1 MALNHCCLKWR
12 ITWQERVMEVQDSG
26 MKRVLRLRDG
36 DSERGSG
43 MQRKTGTRLGGAQT
57 RRATAGAQP
66 DRGGEGFLLRREIEH
81 KALLP
86 QVQALYTRA
95 TYYLVSNYKTI
106 SHQA

>member
-1 MALNHCCLKWR
+1 
-12 ITWQERVMEVQDSG
+12 MEVQESG
-26 MKRVLRLRDG
+26 MKRVLHLRDG

-43 MQRKTGTRLGGAQT
+43 IQEGTGTRLGGAQM
-57 RRATAGAQP
+57 
-66 DRGGEGFLLRREIEH
+66 RREIEH

-95 TYYLVSNYKTI
+95 TCYLVSNYKAI

>member
-1 MALNHCCLKWR
+1 MALNRCCSKWR
-12 ITWQERVMEVQDSG
+12 ITWKCGVQEWRGCFALGMGTQSEALACKGRQMRRV
-26 MKRVLRLRDG
+26 
-36 DSERGSG
+36 
-43 MQRKTGTRLGGAQT
+43 
-57 RRATAGAQP
+57 TAGAQP

>member
-1 MALNHCCLKWR
+1 M
-12 ITWQERVMEVQDSG
+12 WQERVMEVRDSE

-36 DSERGSG
+36 DSEWGSG
-43 MQRKTGTRLGGAQT
+43 IQEETRTRLGGAQT

-66 DRGGEGFLLRREIEH
+66 DRGGEGFLLRREIKH

-95 TYYLVSNYKTI
+95 TDYLVSNYRAI
-106 SHQA
+106 SHQS

>member
-1 MALNHCCLKWR
+1 M
-12 ITWQERVMEVQDSG
+12 RVSG
-26 MKRVLRLRDG
+26 MKRVLRLWDG

-43 MQRKTGTRLGGAQT
+43 MQERTRTRLGGAQVK
-57 RRATAGAQP
+57 
-66 DRGGEGFLLRREIEH
+66 REIEH

-95 TYYLVSNYKTI
+95 TYYLVSNYRAI

>member
-1 MALNHCCLKWR
+1 MDMR
-12 ITWQERVMEVQDSG
+12 DVG
-26 MKRVLRLRDG
+26 MRRVLRLRDG

-43 MQRKTGTRLGGAQT
+43 IHRRTRTRLGGAQVK
-57 RRATAGAQP
+57 
-66 DRGGEGFLLRREIEH
+66 REIEH

-95 TYYLVSNYKTI
+95 TYYLVSIYKTI

>member
-1 MALNHCCLKWR
+1 
-12 ITWQERVMEVQDSG
+12 MEVRNAG

-43 MQRKTGTRLGGAQT
+43 MHKETRTELGGAQT
-57 RRATAGAQP
+57 
-66 DRGGEGFLLRREIEH
+66 RREIEH

-106 SHQA
+106 SHQT

>member
-1 MALNHCCLKWR
+1 
-12 ITWQERVMEVQDSG
+12 MEVRDSG
-26 MKRVLRLRDG
+26 MRKVLRLRDG

-43 MQRKTGTRLGGAQT
+43 IHRETRAELGGAQ
-57 RRATAGAQP
+57 AK
-66 DRGGEGFLLRREIEH
+66 REIEH

>member
-1 MALNHCCLKWR
+1 MR
-12 ITWQERVMEVQDSG
+12 
-26 MKRVLRLRDG
+26 RVLRLRDG

-43 MQRKTGTRLGGAQT
+43 IQEGTRTGLGGAQM
-57 RRATAGAQP
+57 
-66 DRGGEGFLLRREIEH
+66 RREIEH

-95 TYYLVSNYKTI
+95 TYYLVSNYEAI